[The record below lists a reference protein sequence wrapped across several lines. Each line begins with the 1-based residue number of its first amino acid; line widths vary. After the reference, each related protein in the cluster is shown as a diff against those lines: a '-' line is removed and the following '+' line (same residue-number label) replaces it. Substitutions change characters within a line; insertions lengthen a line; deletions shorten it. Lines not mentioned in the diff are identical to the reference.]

1 MIAEVTTQ
9 ATDRLL
15 LTVEEAAWSCS
26 ISRSRMWELVS
37 AGVIPTVKIGRS
49 RRVPADALRRW
60 IEAKIADG
68 EAA

>member
-1 MIAEVTTQ
+1 
-9 ATDRLL
+9 
-15 LTVEEAAWSCS
+15 
-26 ISRSRMWELVS
+26 MWELVS